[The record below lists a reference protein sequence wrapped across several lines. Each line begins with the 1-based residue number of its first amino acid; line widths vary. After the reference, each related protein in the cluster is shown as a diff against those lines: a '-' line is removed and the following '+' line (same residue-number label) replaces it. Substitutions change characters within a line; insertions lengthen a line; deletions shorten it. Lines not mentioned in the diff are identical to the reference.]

1 MLPLGLCHLDMGD
14 VLVQEVL
21 RNTRSKKAEQCD
33 SAPLF
38 HVEKSLKALKIN
50 L

>member
-1 MLPLGLCHLDMGD
+1 MLPLRPCHLDMGD

-21 RNTRSKKAEQCD
+21 RNTRSKKAEQRD

-38 HVEKSLKALKIN
+38 HVEKDQAAR
-50 L
+50 